1 MGRFRRLKETT
12 GFSLSN
18 LKSDSLSFW
27 NQMSNTL
34 SETCVHS
41 VATLW
46 LLSTSPR
53 VLKTEDLPNPI
64 GFRICYK
71 PAPNRRSRRIRPD
84 AVFPSTPHIPMQEQQ
99 PEQNQKPQNAK
110 NDKKAATKKEQ
121 KK

>member
-1 MGRFRRLKETT
+1 M
-12 GFSLSN
+12 FSLSSLN
-18 LKSDSLSFW
+18 PDSLSFW
-27 NQMSNTL
+27 NQVINTL

-41 VATLW
+41 VAPLQP
-46 LLSTSPR
+46 LSTPPR

-64 GFRICYK
+64 GIRICYK
-71 PAPNRRSRRIRPD
+71 PAPNRYLCRIRPD
-84 AVFPSTPHIPMQEQQ
+84 AVIPSTPHIPMQEQQ